1 MPPPAPRHRRFP
13 LASFPAPYWR
23 QRRWSASVLPPA
35 DHSPFHIAQA
45 LVSFDLAPLTGPPG
59 AVPVAAPPYV
69 TTGPSY
75 KRTPGAP
82 SPLWAAARAEGVRK
96 KGAPGQRLQG
106 VPRSGSSLWGS
117 LSRGSRPPRRTFWFI
132 PHTPCPRKEWVSK
145 ASWPPWLSPAH
156 RGHKHMWERDKSK
169 STYVYKE
176 NLNSDSKAQWKKGN
190 THTHNNPAGR
200 RETGLHDLR
209 SVCNIVK
216 DKMFKETELGVLKG
230 CLLFKT

>member
-96 KGAPGQRLQG
+96 KGAPDSVCKGCPGRGAAFGARFPVG
-106 VPRSGSSLWGS
+106 VGRHAVHFDSS
-117 LSRGSRPPRRTFWFI
+117 
-132 PHTPCPRKEWVSK
+132 HTPPAPERNGSAKRVGLPGWVLLTEGINTCEGGIRARAPMCIRK
-145 ASWPPWLSPAH
+145 
-156 RGHKHMWERDKSK
+156 
-169 STYVYKE
+169 T
-176 NLNSDSKAQWKKGN
+176 
-190 THTHNNPAGR
+190 
-200 RETGLHDLR
+200 
-209 SVCNIVK
+209 
-216 DKMFKETELGVLKG
+216 
-230 CLLFKT
+230 

>member
-23 QRRWSASVLPPA
+23 QRRRSASVLPPA

-75 KRTPGAP
+75 KRTPDTP

-96 KGAPGQRLQG
+96 KGAPRQHLQG
-106 VPRSGSSLWGS
+106 VPRSVSSLGARFPVGAGRHAVHFDS
-117 LSRGSRPPRRTFWFI
+117 S
-132 PHTPCPRKEWVSK
+132 HTPPALARNGSATRVCLPGWVLLTEAK
-145 ASWPPWLSPAH
+145 AH
-156 RGHKHMWERDKSK
+156 
-169 STYVYKE
+169 V
-176 NLNSDSKAQWKKGN
+176 
-190 THTHNNPAGR
+190 
-200 RETGLHDLR
+200 REG
-209 SVCNIVK
+209 
-216 DKMFKETELGVLKG
+216 
-230 CLLFKT
+230 